1 MTIEHS
7 LVSHNLSLTSS
18 EGSSDDGH
26 VIHVIAN
33 WYRRTLAGRRA
44 AAGVGGRQLFD
55 GAAWQLERC
64 RQWNVIHVVM

>member
-33 WYRRTLAGRRA
+33 
-44 AAGVGGRQLFD
+44 
-55 GAAWQLERC
+55 
-64 RQWNVIHVVM
+64 